1 LPYTTMLTALSFN
14 RLGDWVR
21 DLSDPRLRRME

>member
-1 LPYTTMLTALSFN
+1 VALMLTALSFN

-21 DLSDPRLRRME
+21 DLTDPRLRRTELR